1 MNSLEKKQTI
11 SLDSI
16 AVANG
21 ELVAANLNGEVVI
34 LGFISESYYSLDQV
48 GVFVWDLLQEPRK
61 VSEIRDAI
69 IREYDVEPAQ
79 CERDLIAL
87 LVDLAEKHLIDIIN
101 EPAT

>member
-1 MNSLEKKQTI
+1 MSSLEKKQAI
-11 SLDSI
+11 PLDSI

-21 ELVAANLNGEVVI
+21 ELVSANLNGEIVI

-48 GVFVWDLLQEPRK
+48 GGFVWELLQEPRK

-69 IREYDVEPAQ
+69 FGEYDVEPEQ
-79 CERDLIAL
+79 VEEDLIAL
-87 LVDLAEKHLIDIIN
+87 LMDLAEKHLIDITN